1 MKQVDRYPKTV
12 FWSDEDEGYIAIV
25 PDLPGCSAFGETPDK
40 ALAEIEDAA
49 EGWIEAAVAV
59 GNPVPEPYIPRAEPQ
74 AGGRVLL
81 RMGRTLHQKLID
93 DAKREGVSLN
103 QHLVHLLSSASTAN
117 AVRKPD
123 ATLVYRMFT
132 HPKKHSETASMGSYR
147 ASYEA
152 VRLFLEE
159 STHHEQNLRT
169 NTPDLDNIVIV
180 GTDSPWLK
188 SYGETDNG

>member
-59 GNPVPEPYIPRAEPQ
+59 GNPVPEPSIPRPEPQ

-117 AVRKPD
+117 VVRQADTTPHYRLFTRFRKP
-123 ATLVYRMFT
+123 
-132 HPKKHSETASMGSYR
+132 SELASMESIA
-147 ASYEA
+147 ASSEA
-152 VRLFLEE
+152 LRSFFKDL
-159 STHHEQNLRT
+159 TPHEQDLGT
-169 NTPDLDNIVIV
+169 NSPDLDNIVIA
-180 GTDSPWLK
+180 GIDSPWRTA
-188 SYGETDNG
+188 YGETDNG